1 MVTAWLIVF
10 GLYLLLDMRAD
21 NYGCLCGTTA
31 WCPVHN
37 PP

>member
-1 MVTAWLIVF
+1 MVTVWLIVF
-10 GLYLLLDMRAD
+10 GLCLLLDMRAND
-21 NYGCLCGTTA
+21 GCLCGATA